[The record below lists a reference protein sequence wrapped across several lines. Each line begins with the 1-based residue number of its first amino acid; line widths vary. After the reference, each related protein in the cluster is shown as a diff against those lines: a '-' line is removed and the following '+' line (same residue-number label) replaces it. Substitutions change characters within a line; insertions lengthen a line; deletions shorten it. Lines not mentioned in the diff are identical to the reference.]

1 MEKDMKGQEVKSWRT
16 EKPTIFRVPEII
28 RRADPEAYEPNIIS
42 FGPYHRG
49 KPHLRAMDKLK
60 PQYLRRFVARTTP
73 KKTLEECRS
82 YVRTME
88 RQARSAY
95 SETIDMGSEEFVDMM
110 LYDGCFVVELFLG
123 LTERQLEGKE
133 PEEMEEGD
141 EHDPVFSSAWAE
153 YYLRLDMLLLEN
165 QLPLFLLRDF
175 LSFVA
180 PAMAANSLRPL
191 ALNFFGGDF
200 LPGRTK
206 KLPLDLELPE
216 AFRSHHTLH
225 LLHSCIQKAPDAINE
240 DKSSHGGDKV
250 IRGAAQGFRS
260 ISASYSL
267 LASSFGRKSEKRVD
281 SETIFTPLTPATVP
295 CARELKN
302 AGVQIVRKMDT
313 DSFLDVTF
321 SNGRLEIPRIRAYN
335 VSNTILRNLIAFEQ
349 LYPER
354 GTHVTDFAYL
364 MDCLIDTREDVALL
378 READIL
384 VSAMGSNKDVA
395 DLFNR
400 LCHKVVVQPTKG
412 HLRGVFEDVPKHC
425 EKKYNKWRAT
435 LNHAY
440 FGNPWAVIS
449 VVAGILLFVLTIVQT
464 VFSVLSYY
472 QLS

>member
-1 MEKDMKGQEVKSWRT
+1 MAKDVKGQELKPWRT
-16 EKPTIFRVPEII
+16 EKPTIFRVPEVI
-28 RRADPEAYEPNIIS
+28 RRADSEAYEPNIIS
-42 FGPYHRG
+42 LGPYHRG
-49 KPHLRAMDKLK
+49 EPHLRAMDKLK

-73 KKTLEECRS
+73 KKTLEDCRS
-82 YVRTME
+82 HVRAVE
-88 RQARSAY
+88 RRARSAY
-95 SETIDMGSEEFVDMM
+95 SETVDMSSDEFVDMM
-110 LYDGCFVVELFLG
+110 LLDGCFVVELFLG
-123 LTERQLEGKE
+123 LTERMEGKE
-133 PEEMEEGD
+133 RLEMDDE
-141 EHDPVFSSAWAE
+141 EHDPIFSSAWAE

-175 LSFVA
+175 LSFVD
-180 PAMAANSLRPL
+180 PEKAAYSLKPL

-200 LPGRTK
+200 LPGRTR
-206 KLPLDLELPE
+206 KLPDKMEVPDALR
-216 AFRSHHTLH
+216 RSHHILH
-225 LLHSCIQKAPDAINE
+225 LLHACIQEAPDAINS
-240 DKSSHGGDKV
+240 DKSSHGKANLIKAGSES
-250 IRGAAQGFRS
+250 FRS
-260 ISASYSL
+260 SPAPYSL
-267 LASSFGRKSEKRVD
+267 LASSFGRKSDKKINYD
-281 SETIFTPLTPATVP
+281 SVFTPLTPATVP

-302 AGVQIVRKMDT
+302 AGVQIVRKLDT

-321 SNGRLEIPRIRAYN
+321 ANGRLEIPRIRAYN

-400 LCHKVVVQPTKG
+400 LCKKVVVQPTKG
-412 HLRGVFEDVPKHC
+412 HLRAVFEDVPKHC

-449 VVAGILLFVLTIVQT
+449 VVAAILLFVLTIVQT
-464 VFSVLSYY
+464 IYSVLSYY
-472 QLS
+472 QPP

>member
-1 MEKDMKGQEVKSWRT
+1 MGKQPRALS
-16 EKPTIFRVPEII
+16 
-28 RRADPEAYEPNIIS
+28 RRYSNS
-42 FGPYHRG
+42 
-49 KPHLRAMDKLK
+49 
-60 PQYLRRFVARTTP
+60 T
-73 KKTLEECRS
+73 
-82 YVRTME
+82 
-88 RQARSAY
+88 ARSAY
-95 SETIDMGSEEFVDMM
+95 SETIAMDSEEFVDMM
-110 LYDGCFVVELFLG
+110 LHDGCFMVELFLG
-123 LTERQLEGKE
+123 LTERQEGKE
-133 PEEMEEGD
+133 PAEMEEGD

-206 KLPLDLELPE
+206 KLPLNLELPD

-225 LLHSCIQKAPDAINE
+225 LLHACIQKAPDAVNA

-250 IRGAAQGFRS
+250 IRGGAEGFRTS
-260 ISASYSL
+260 PVRYSL
-267 LASSFGRKSEKRVD
+267 LSSSFGRKSEKRVD
-281 SETIFTPLTPATVP
+281 NDSIFTPLTPATVP

-321 SNGRLEIPRIRAYN
+321 ANGRLEIPRIRAYN

-412 HLRGVFEDVPKHC
+412 HLRAVFEDVPKHC

-440 FGNPWAVIS
+440 FGNPWAAIS
-449 VVAGILLFVLTIVQT
+449 VVAAILLFVLTIVQT
-464 VFSVLSYY
+464 VYSVLSYY
-472 QLS
+472 QPA

>member
-1 MEKDMKGQEVKSWRT
+1 MAKDMKGQELKPWRT
-16 EKPTIFRVPEII
+16 EKPTIFRVPEVI
-28 RRADPEAYEPNIIS
+28 RRGDREAYEPNIIS

-49 KPHLRAMDKLK
+49 EPHLRAMDKLK
-60 PQYLRRFVARTTP
+60 PQYLQRFLARTTP
-73 KKTLEECRS
+73 RKTLEECRS
-82 YVRTME
+82 YFRTVE
-88 RQARSAY
+88 CRARSAY
-95 SETIDMGSEEFVDMM
+95 SETLTMGSDEFVDMM
-110 LYDGCFVVELFLG
+110 LHDGCFVVELFIS
-123 LTERQLEGKE
+123 LTERQEGRRQ
-133 PEEMEEGD
+133 EMDDGE
-141 EHDPVFSSAWAE
+141 EHDPIFSSAWAE

-165 QLPLFLLRDF
+165 QLPLFLLRD
-175 LSFVA
+175 LLGFVD
-180 PAMAANSLRPL
+180 PEKAANSLKPL

-206 KLPLDLELPE
+206 KLPEKLEVPE
-216 AFRSHHTLH
+216 TLRRSHHILH
-225 LLHSCIQKAPDAINE
+225 LLHACIQQVPDAINP
-240 DKSSHGGDKV
+240 DKSSNCEDNV
-250 IRGAAQGFRS
+250 IRGGAESFRRS
-260 ISASYSL
+260 PVRDSL
-267 LASSFGRKSEKRVD
+267 LASSFGRKSEKKVAD
-281 SETIFTPLTPATVP
+281 EFVFTPLTPATVP

-321 SNGRLEIPRIRAYN
+321 ANGRLEIPRIRAYN

-384 VSAMGSNKDVA
+384 VSAMGSNRDVA

-400 LCHKVVVQPTKG
+400 MCKKVVVQPTKG
-412 HLRGVFEDVPKHC
+412 HLRAVFEDVPKHC

-449 VVAGILLFVLTIVQT
+449 VVAAILLFLLTIVQT
-464 VFSVLSYY
+464 VYSVLCYH
-472 QLS
+472 QPP